1 MAIVLKRGE
10 INPIESDARY
20 VKRCTKQYVQSQG
33 HTYRVL
39 SYVRSLTPCECFLRR
54 LAWALSYIT
63 IIPVIFCRVRINRLL
78 REARRK
84 SETKTTYVAVDY
96 QAKYADLKRQ
106 IEKINMKPTFIDTL
120 LDRRFSL
127 KNYSNLKKWLK
138 ARDTLIVWRA
148 IAINVSIAVEN
159 LNTVEFPNIEA
170 TVEKA
175 AKFAEWSFENSE
187 KIEKIPN
194 LNLDNNQ
201 LTSLPKEIGN
211 LSRLRN
217 LDLRGNQLTS
227 LPKEMGNLTELE
239 CLYLNGNQLTSLPK
253 EIGNFLHLKKLYIAD
268 NRLTDLPK
276 EIGKLSKLKYLGLSG
291 NQLTNLPKEIRNHSE
306 LKYLHLDKNRL
317 TGLPVEI
324 CDLPRLESLTLSG
337 NQLIDLPVEIGKLSR
352 LNFLNLVGNKLIVL
366 PSEIGRLP
374 RLKHLLL
381 QNNELED
388 LPEEIVNL
396 KGLGCNI
403 YR

>member
-1 MAIVLKRGE
+1 MAIVLRQGE

-20 VKRCTKQYVQSQG
+20 VKRCPKEYVQHQG

-39 SYVRSLTPCECFLRR
+39 NYVRRLTPCECFLRR

-63 IIPVIFCRVRINRLL
+63 IIPVIFCRTRINRLL

-106 IEKINMKPTFIDTL
+106 IEKINMKPAFIDAL

-127 KNYSNLKKWLK
+127 MNYSKLKKWLK
-138 ARDTLIVWRA
+138 ARDTLFVWRA
-148 IAINVSIAVEN
+148 IALNASIAVEN
-159 LNTVEFPNIEA
+159 LNTANFPNVET

-175 AKFAEWSFENSE
+175 AKFAEWSVENSD
-187 KIEKIPN
+187 KIEKITH
-194 LNLDNNQ
+194 LNIEGCQ
-201 LTSLPKEIGN
+201 LTSLPKEIGK
-211 LSRLRN
+211 LSRLKN
-217 LDLRGNQLTS
+217 LNLCRNQLSS
-227 LPKEMGNLTELE
+227 LPKEMGNLSKLE
-239 CLYLNGNQLTSLPK
+239 YLYLNGNQLTSLPK
-253 EIGNFLHLKKLYIAD
+253 EIGNFLHLKRLYIAD

-276 EIGKLSKLKYLGLSG
+276 EIGNLSKLKYLGLSG

-324 CDLPRLESLTLSG
+324 CDLLRLESLTLSG
-337 NQLIDLPVEIGKLSR
+337 NQLIDLPVEIGKFSQLT
-352 LNFLNLVGNKLIVL
+352 FLNLVGNKLIVL
-366 PSEIGRLP
+366 PKEIGYLS
-374 RLKHLLL
+374 RLKYLLL